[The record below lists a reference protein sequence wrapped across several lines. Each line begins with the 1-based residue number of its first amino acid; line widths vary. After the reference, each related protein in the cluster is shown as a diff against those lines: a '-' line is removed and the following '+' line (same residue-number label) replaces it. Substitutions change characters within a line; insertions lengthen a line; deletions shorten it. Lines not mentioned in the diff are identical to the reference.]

1 MHAGN
6 ERAVVGGVSAWLAA
20 LPVVVGLLFSA
31 AAADPGAAMSVAKLS
46 PEEAKEAYEAAK
58 LQFQKNLSIM
68 MVVQSEYQ
76 KPGANKKALEA
87 RFDSA
92 KADTQTASDAFEK
105 AALSLLVNDP
115 GNDEANTMSA
125 AIVGMTLKTDEP
137 EKGIALTEMLDAAGV
152 ADGFILFCGAQ
163 CARKLAEFDKAEAFL
178 QKAKQASGEKPGG
191 MPEFTNM
198 LEKERQQFNDE
209 LAKRA
214 SEAAADDLPRI
225 RLETSK
231 GPIVIELFENEAPN
245 TVANFIALV
254 ERGFYNGTKFHRV
267 IGGFMA
273 QGGDPTGTGGGGPG
287 YSVPCETEVP
297 GARKHFLGSLSM
309 AHAGKDTG
317 GSQFFLTF
325 GPVEHLDGKH
335 TVFGRIIEGLEVLP
349 KLLRT
354 QTPEGQPLVG
364 IVPDG
369 IVKAEV
375 IRKRDHAYIP
385 NTLPK

>member
-6 ERAVVGGVSAWLAA
+6 ERAVRGGVSGWLAA
-20 LPVVVGLLFSA
+20 LPVVVGLFLSA
-31 AAADPGAAMSVAKLS
+31 AAAEPGGVMTVAKLS
-46 PEEAKEAYEAAK
+46 AEEAKAAYDAAK
-58 LQFQKNLSIM
+58 LQFQKHLATM
-68 MVVQSEYQ
+68 MVVQSDYQ

-87 RFDSA
+87 RFDTA
-92 KADTQTASDAFEK
+92 KADTQAASDAFEK
-105 AALSLLVNDP
+105 AALTLLVNDP

-152 ADGFILFCGAQ
+152 ADGFVLFCGAQ
-163 CARKLAEFDKAEAFL
+163 CARKLSQLDKAEAFL
-178 QKAKQASGEKPGG
+178 QKAKQAAGEKPGG
-191 MPEFTNM
+191 MPDFAKL
-198 LEKERQQFNDE
+198 LEKDRQQVDDE
-209 LAKRA
+209 MAKRA
-214 SEAAADDLPRI
+214 SEAAADDLPRV
-225 RLETSK
+225 RLETTK
-231 GPIVIELFENEAPN
+231 GPIVVELFENEAPN
-245 TVANFIALV
+245 TVANFISLV
-254 ERGFYNGTKFHRV
+254 ERGFYSGTKFHRV

-287 YSVPCETEVP
+287 YTIPCETEVP
-297 GARKHFLGSLSM
+297 GARYHFLGSLSM

-349 KLLRT
+349 KLVRT

-364 IVPDG
+364 IVPDQ

-375 IRKRDHAYIP
+375 IRKRDHAYTP